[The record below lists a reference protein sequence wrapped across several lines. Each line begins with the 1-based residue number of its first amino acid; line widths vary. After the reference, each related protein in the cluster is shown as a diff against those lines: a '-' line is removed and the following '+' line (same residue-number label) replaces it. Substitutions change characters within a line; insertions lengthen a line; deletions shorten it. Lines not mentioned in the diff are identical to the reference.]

1 MEADVVESR
10 SREEL
15 DLDVVADKKW
25 RFDLESD
32 LSIGPL
38 HDVAARFVGS
48 GAIRRVHH
56 ERQETV
62 VHCKNL
68 KYQKSIFI
76 SLIGGSFIY
85 YSIQGNLVITNIT
98 GPYIFVQN
106 SLAFILTVI
115 VVTEFVWNLQIW

>member
-15 DLDVVADKKW
+15 DLDVVADEKW

-38 HDVAARFVGS
+38 HDVAARFVGR

-62 VHCKNL
+62 VYCEKNFNF
-68 KYQKSIFI
+68 KII
-76 SLIGGSFIY
+76 SNFKIPNRWL
-85 YSIQGNLVITNIT
+85 
-98 GPYIFVQN
+98 
-106 SLAFILTVI
+106 
-115 VVTEFVWNLQIW
+115 